1 MKKLA
6 FAAAVAVGAA
16 SIAGSASAAI
26 TMSAAVANQLY
37 TLNSGTMLENFDDV
51 DSPLTTFSG
60 NLRGPYASVYN
71 VSDSAPPPYEGPGAI
86 TACCQ
91 GGNYSADPT
100 RYASVQAGQTST
112 FSVADGYYLS
122 SFSFYIGSPD
132 EYNHVVFNFLGGG
145 SQAFDGNAI
154 WGGPVFNGDRTK
166 GFRVYYDFGGAK
178 VSSVTF
184 STESSNAFEFDGL
197 AGSVAAVPEPGAWAL
212 MILGFGSAG
221 AALRG
226 QRRRLAAI

>member
-6 FAAAVAVGAA
+6 FAAALALGAA
-16 SIAGSASAAI
+16 SIAGSASATI
-26 TMSAAVANQLY
+26 TMSSAVANQLY
-37 TLNSGTMLENFDDV
+37 DLNSGVMLENFDDV

-60 NLRGPYASVYN
+60 NLRGPYVSVYN
-71 VSDSAPPPYEGPGAI
+71 VSDSAPPPYDGPGAI

-91 GGNYSADPT
+91 NSANYSADPT

-112 FSVADGYYLS
+112 FSTVGDYYLT
-122 SFSFYIGSPD
+122 SFSFYMGSPD
-132 EYNHVVFNFLGGG
+132 EYNHVTFNLVGGG
-145 SQAFDGNAI
+145 SQTFDGNAI
-154 WGGPVFNGDRTK
+154 WGGPVFGGDRTK

-178 VSSVTF
+178 VKSVTF

-197 AGSVAAVPEPGAWAL
+197 AGSVGIPEPGTWAL
-212 MILGFGSAG
+212 MILGFGGAG
-221 AALRG
+221 AALRT